1 MATWRVFCFA
11 AQSRQLFRK
20 RFIDPA
26 LISISGVT
34 LFHSKYNVRIIR
46 I

>member
-1 MATWRVFCFA
+1 MATWRVFCFL
-11 AQSRQLFRK
+11 RQAPALFRK
-20 RFIDPA
+20 RFIDLA
-26 LISISGVT
+26 LIPISGAT